1 MREAAAV
8 VLSKA
13 MTGVEW
19 VVEAFD
25 CSPASLRDLSTVEQL
40 FHRIIREMN
49 LRPVGPA
56 QWHEFPRTNGITGLC
71 LLAESH
77 LACHTFPEYG
87 TLCLNLFCCSP
98 RQAGNFEAALSEL
111 FHAKTVSI
119 RQLERPYGTAREQL
133 ASD

>member
-8 VLSKA
+8 VALTA

-25 CSPASLRDLSTVEQL
+25 CSPESLRKLSVVQEL
-40 FHRIIREMN
+40 FSRIIREMN
-49 LRPVGPA
+49 LRPIALG
-56 QWHEFPRTNGITGLC
+56 QWHEFPHTNGITGLF

-98 RQAGNFEAALSEL
+98 RNQWGFDAALSEL
-111 FHAKTVSI
+111 FDAKTISV
-119 RQLERPYGTAREQL
+119 RRLERPYGVAKEQV
-133 ASD
+133 AGD

>member
-1 MREAAAV
+1 MRETTAV
-8 VLSKA
+8 VALKT

-25 CSPASLRDLSTVEQL
+25 CSPESLRKLSAVQEL
-40 FHRIIREMN
+40 FDRVIREMH
-49 LRPVGPA
+49 LRPVTTA
-56 QWHEFPRTNGITGLC
+56 QWHEFPHTNGITGLC

-98 RQAGNFEAALSEL
+98 RQAGNFEAALFEL